1 LTAAAA
7 MESVPMLSE
16 ELRNLALWMRTRH
29 KFRALRD
36 LPCDAYGVELAIERL
51 DELAEEAERL
61 EVGTR
66 LTSGAEIAEMV
77 ALEGA
82 RIRARA
88 MKR

>member
-1 LTAAAA
+1 
-7 MESVPMLSE
+7 MLSE
-16 ELRNLALWMRTRH
+16 ELRNLALWMRTRQ

-36 LPCDAYGVELAIERL
+36 LSCDGYGVELAIERL

-61 EVGTR
+61 EAGTR
-66 LTSGAEIAEMV
+66 LMGGAEVAEMV
-77 ALEGA
+77 ALESA